1 MFDVLAK
8 IWYNINIKTYREEE
22 DNKVETTKTP
32 FSSMEEALKLL
43 GFEIEEEN
51 WTVYNSYAEQL
62 KRMAEED
69 KNNS

>member
-1 MFDVLAK
+1 M
-8 IWYNINIKTYREEE
+8 
-22 DNKVETTKTP
+22 ETTKTP